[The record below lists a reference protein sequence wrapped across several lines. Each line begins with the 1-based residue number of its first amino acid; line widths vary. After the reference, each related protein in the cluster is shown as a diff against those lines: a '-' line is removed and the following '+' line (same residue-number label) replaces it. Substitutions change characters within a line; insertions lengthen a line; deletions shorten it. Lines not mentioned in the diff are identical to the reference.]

1 MRPGRK
7 GQLKQLKCRVC
18 EEPMN
23 RQSYKVHLKLK
34 HGLDTN
40 DLREFGQNTVF
51 GIKRKVTEIQED
63 SDAEDNGKEG
73 EEDGRKSDEEGGV
86 ERVEVTLEVEVVE
99 PMEEEVED
107 TFTLLAEFSFLF
119 LLFFL

>member
-1 MRPGRK
+1 M
-7 GQLKQLKCRVC
+7 KCRVC
-18 EEPMN
+18 EEQMN

-107 TFTLLAEFSFLF
+107 TFTLLAEFFFFFFSFF
-119 LLFFL
+119 SFKSEV